1 VFLKT
6 QGIALEK
13 LSTHLWVVIQKNK
26 MVVFNFRRR
35 KIDYLMRSLFKDG
48 VKWEIF

>member
-1 VFLKT
+1 LKEHILCVYLMA

-26 MVVFNFRRR
+26 NGGF
-35 KIDYLMRSLFKDG
+35 
-48 VKWEIF
+48 

>member
-1 VFLKT
+1 MA

-26 MVVFNFRRR
+26 MVVFNFRR
-35 KIDYLMRSLFKDG
+35 K
-48 VKWEIF
+48 KWTTWFGL

>member
-1 VFLKT
+1 MA

-26 MVVFNFRRR
+26 MVVFNFRR
-35 KIDYLMRSLFKDG
+35 K
-48 VKWEIF
+48 KWTTWCGL